1 VTHPASCTDPDCTL
15 DYRAH
20 LVGIQ
25 VSPAAT
31 PSRAVT
37 RTEGLRDEPT
47 SQTRARENRW
57 NRDLPAFKRLSDNG
71 VRPPSTVGAADL
83 ERSLGG

>member
-1 VTHPASCTDPDCTL
+1 MHPSSCTDPACSL
-15 DYRAH
+15 SYRDH
-20 LVGIQ
+20 LVGIN
-25 VSPAAT
+25 VSPAAM

-47 SQTRARENRW
+47 AATRAREDRW

-71 VRPPSTVGAADL
+71 VRPPSTVGAAQL